1 VSKNN
6 ENSIFNKYED
16 KCTLNLERLYSDES
30 SKVFDQ
36 FNSKGKPFED
46 ADFPAG
52 QSSLFWDSQIEYDQ
66 PGNTS
71 DVIRVYKHKVDSWAR
86 PSEIVKGGAPDLWG
100 SQGVQPAAVQQG
112 MLGDCW
118 FLAAAAAL
126 AEFPDRVKKI
136 FTNKDYS
143 KEGIFEVVF
152 NVKGEEVK
160 L

>member
-1 VSKNN
+1 
-6 ENSIFNKYED
+6 
-16 KCTLNLERLYSDES
+16 
-30 SKVFDQ
+30 
-36 FNSKGKPFED
+36 
-46 ADFPAG
+46 
-52 QSSLFWDSQIEYDQ
+52 
-66 PGNTS
+66 
-71 DVIRVYKHKVDSWAR
+71 
-86 PSEIVKGGAPDLWG
+86 
-100 SQGVQPAAVQQG
+100 